1 MEASAEVQS
10 GHVEGFSA
18 CCPWRDK
25 GTGWVGQSKD
35 STRRK
40 NLGFKAFC
48 GESWRSERGNV
59 LAASSP
65 CSEDKKQ
72 E

>member
-40 NLGFKAFC
+40 TWGSRLSVEKAGGQKGAMF
-48 GESWRSERGNV
+48 
-59 LAASSP
+59 
-65 CSEDKKQ
+65 
-72 E
+72 

>member
-18 CCPWRDK
+18 FCVIRAQMGK
-25 GTGWVGQSKD
+25 TEQGQHEE
-35 STRRK
+35 K
-40 NLGFKAFC
+40 NLRFKAFY
-48 GESWRSERGNV
+48 GESWRSEMGNV

-72 E
+72 K